1 MMVLP
6 SDHLI
11 KYNTMFVNTLS
22 EGCAVAEKGANLV
35 TIGITPD
42 YPETG
47 YGYIKFNSDKTD
59 GQAY

>member
-35 TIGITPD
+35 TMEITRTIGD
-42 YPETG
+42 RLRLHQVQ
-47 YGYIKFNSDKTD
+47 F
-59 GQAY
+59 